1 MHTTLVSTFE
11 TYFFFSVSVEDILM
25 FSVCFFFSQL
35 LVHGLQEID
44 KLKSQVQEVHVP
56 LEVFE

>member
-1 MHTTLVSTFE
+1 MHIVLQFIVNFIFVRFRQSLV
-11 TYFFFSVSVEDILM
+11 Y
-25 FSVCFFFSQL
+25 
-35 LVHGLQEID
+35 GLQEVD

>member
-1 MHTTLVSTFE
+1 VLEILVMEYIF
-11 TYFFFSVSVEDILM
+11 I
-25 FSVCFFFSQL
+25 FSQS